1 MKKRTKCLLLIVMLL
16 ALLSMC
22 TYGYSFA
29 KYVTNSAWNYYLGTK
44 GFYFSSDEL
53 GIDKITNVNNNWD
66 NDSIHFILKN
76 SENDYLISDYN
87 IEYTVKCT
95 VKGDAANYSKC
106 VLNGTE
112 NDVFDGVLSSSG
124 KCVDNKYLED
134 VSGYNQKDCNDNNY
148 EWIIQEN
155 YKDLYF
161 DIVKTGEQDINYVSV
176 LIEVTTTSPYSKT
189 ISGEFNLSNVPI
201 QESGLGIS
209 YKEFDNY
216 SRVIIS
222 NSYDE
227 NKCFKLNWNPDN
239 LRIDEINAQI
249 SSYQTNTN
257 GFINEIK
264 FNINKKDSI
273 SYIFYKTDFSKK
285 YDYQEFSLIESNEC
299 ENIATK

>member
-161 DIVKTGEQDINYVSV
+161 DVVKTGNEELNYVSV
-176 LIEVTTTSPYSKT
+176 LIEVTTNAPYSKK
-189 ISGEFNLSNVPI
+189 ILGEFNLSSATVLE
-201 QESGLGIS
+201 QGLDME
-209 YKEFDNY
+209 YNEYDNY
-216 SRVIIS
+216 NRLVIV

-227 NKCFKLNWNPDN
+227 DKCVKLSFDSKD
-239 LRIDEINAQI
+239 LRIDENNKNI
-249 SSYQTNTN
+249 SSFGYDEN
-257 GFINEIK
+257 GYINEIK
-264 FNINKKDSI
+264 FNISKKNSL
-273 SYIFYKTDFSKK
+273 SYIFYKTDLYSEIK
-285 YDYQEFSLIESNEC
+285 YDKSKFNLIESNDC
-299 ENIATK
+299 